1 MSKLTDFYKKAATDP
16 ALKADLEAA
25 QKRYEGQNPDKAT
38 FVAEGIAIAA
48 KHGVTLEATD
58 FELAEGELDEE
69 ELSAVA
75 GGCDLHQKW
84 SWVPFYNI
92 YLIAACPDFQEK
104 LRQAGQ

>member
-1 MSKLTDFYKKAATDP
+1 MSKLTDFYKKAETDP

-48 KHGVTLEATD
+48 KHGVTLEPAD
-58 FELAEGELDEE
+58 FELKEGELDEE

-75 GGCDLHQKW
+75 GGAGGI
-84 SWVPFYNI
+84 VPF
-92 YLIAACPDFQEK
+92 LPRCPPPRNLTPDTVVIRFPQR
-104 LRQAGQ
+104 L